1 MSTLDNFMS
10 TSIYRDAPAI
20 NQAMGRVY
28 AYMGLATLV
37 SMLVSAYVGLNPE
50 LVKFFFTGIMHWV
63 VMLAPLAFVFVVP
76 VILNSD
82 PPKEV
87 AVLTLCA
94 FAAVMGLSLAVVFA
108 VYTMAS
114 IVSAFMGAAVLFGVM
129 SFYGYFTK
137 RSLDSIGKY
146 AFIALIAIIIVSI
159 INIFIGSTAL
169 QMFVSA
175 IAILVFLA
183 LTAYDTQQIREMV
196 SVDDGDST
204 AVEVMGAL
212 TLYLDF
218 INLFINLLQ
227 LFGIKNSDD

>member
-1 MSTLDNFMS
+1 MSTLDNYAV
-10 TSIYRDAPAI
+10 YRDAPAI

-37 SMLVSAYVGLNPE
+37 SMLVSAYVGLSPE

-63 VMLAPLAFVFVVP
+63 VMFAPLVFIFIVP
-76 VILNSD
+76 VILNSE
-82 PPKEV
+82 PSREI

-94 FAAVMGLSLAVVFA
+94 FAALMGLSLAVVFA
-108 VYTMAS
+108 VYTMTS
-114 IVSAFMGAAVLFGVM
+114 IVSAFMGAAVLFAVM

-137 RSLDSIGKY
+137 QNLDSVGKY

-169 QMFVSA
+169 QMFISA

-196 SVDDGDST
+196 SVDDGS

-218 INLFINLLQ
+218 INLFVNLLQ
-227 LFGIKNSDD
+227 LFGVVKGNDD

>member
-1 MSTLDNFMS
+1 MDSVYTGV
-10 TSIYRDAPAI
+10 YRDAPAI

-28 AYMGLATLV
+28 GYMFLATLV
-37 SMLVSAYVGLNPE
+37 SMLVSAYVGLQPE
-50 LVKFFFTGIMHWV
+50 LVKFFFTGVMHWV
-63 VMLAPLAFVFVVP
+63 VMLAPLAFIFVVP

-82 PPKEV
+82 PPKSV
-87 AVLTLCA
+87 AVATLAA
-94 FAAVMGLSLAVVFA
+94 FAALMGLSLAVVFA

-114 IVSAFMGAAVLFGVM
+114 IVSAFMGAAVLFAVM
-129 SFYGYFTK
+129 SGYGYFTK
-137 RSLDSIGKY
+137 TNLDSVGKY

-159 INIFIGSTAL
+159 INIFIGSSVL
-169 QMFVSA
+169 QMVVSA

-196 SVDDGDST
+196 TVDNGT

-218 INLFINLLQ
+218 INLFVNLLQ
-227 LFGIKNSDD
+227 LFGVVKGSDD